1 MGHVTLWEK
10 YTSNCKWLS
19 QNRSTKGNGENLA
32 SFILVPS
39 SNYHASLQHVLDID
53 NKYSLWKLDKN
64 LASNVKN
71 NARCHVFTNE
81 VSKVLLTVSVLE
93 YLVLIG

>member
-39 SNYHASLQHVLDID
+39 SNYHASLQHVLEVD
-53 NKYSLWKLDKN
+53 NKYSLWKLDEFSIKCEKQCKM
-64 LASNVKN
+64 SCV
-71 NARCHVFTNE
+71 HE
-81 VSKVLLTVSVLE
+81 
-93 YLVLIG
+93 